1 VLKLKSKVI
10 IGIDLAGKE
19 KNPTGFAVWKNA
31 RVETCLIYTDNEIL
45 EAVLCAKPTIVAIDA
60 PLKLPKRGILRKADE
75 MLIKKGYRVF
85 PPGLP
90 AMKTLTLRAVKL
102 NKLIA
107 EKGLNT
113 IEIHPTSTRKALNMP
128 TKDWE
133 TIQAILKSM
142 GLGGTLEERR
152 LTPHELDAV
161 TAALTGYFHMQGLT
175 EALGDEEEGYV
186 IVPKKLD
193 WRGIKYERL

>member
-1 VLKLKSKVI
+1 MLKLKSKVI
-10 IGIDLAGKE
+10 VGIDLAGKE
-19 KNPTGFAVWKNA
+19 RNPTGFAVWENA
-31 RVETCLIYTDNEIL
+31 RVKTCLVYTDNEIL
-45 EAVLCAKPTIVAIDA
+45 EAVLCVKPAIVAIDA
-60 PLKLPKRGILRKADE
+60 PLKFPKRGILRKADE

-90 AMKTLTLRAVKL
+90 AMKTLTLRAVRL

-113 IEIHPTSTRKALNMP
+113 IEIHPTSTRKTLNMP

-152 LTPHELDAV
+152 LTSHELDAV

-175 EALGDEEEGYV
+175 EAIGEEEEGYV

-193 WRGIKYERL
+193 WRGIKI